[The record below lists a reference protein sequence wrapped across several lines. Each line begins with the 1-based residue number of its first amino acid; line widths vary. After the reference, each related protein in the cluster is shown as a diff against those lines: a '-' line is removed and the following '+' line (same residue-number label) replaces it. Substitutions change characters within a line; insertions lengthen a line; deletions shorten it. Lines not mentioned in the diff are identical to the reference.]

1 LLDKEQAQMASI
13 IGAFIRKNRKSLGLT
28 SDVVSEM
35 CEVDNSTI
43 SQIENGKR
51 VPKLETIV
59 RIVSFFMRVA
69 EKEQDNIEERRLM
82 NSVKEL
88 LRQLCSIYKEV
99 D

>member
-1 LLDKEQAQMASI
+1 MLDKEQAQMASI

>member
-1 LLDKEQAQMASI
+1 MASI

>member
-1 LLDKEQAQMASI
+1 MLDEEREQMASI
-13 IGAFIRKNRKSLGLT
+13 IGAFIKKNRKSLKLT
-28 SDVVSEM
+28 SDEVGEM

-59 RIVSFFMRVA
+59 RIVSCFIRVA
-69 EKEQDNIEERRLM
+69 EKRGNNIEKAKLVNRVED
-82 NSVKEL
+82 L
-88 LRQLCSIYKEV
+88 LKQLCSINKEV